1 MNILVLNGSPRLN
14 GNTKKMIEA
23 FRKGAESVGHAVHI
37 IDVCITVSANLYA
50 ISLAARQ

>member
-1 MNILVLNGSPRLN
+1 MNVLVLNGSPRPN

-37 IDVCITVSANLYA
+37 IDVCKKNIGGCIACEY
-50 ISLAARQ
+50 